1 MKEHAQIQTRLG
13 FAFSINVNYLTAQG
27 WKVKSI
33 DCRRESIAGRSISYA
48 NVFLERDKKEHT
60 DDQDNT
66 H

>member
-1 MKEHAQIQTRLG
+1 MKEHTQIKTRLG
-13 FAFSINVNYLTAQG
+13 FAFSINVNYLTSQG
-27 WKVKSI
+27 WKVASI

-60 DDQDNT
+60 NDQDNT